1 MTDSQDEKVD
11 GAKIAAQILMRLA
24 PEAQERIIQAM
35 GENAPLVLK
44 KVQEK
49 MLTLEHLAELTPQSI
64 QTLLREVDHK
74 DVVAALNIASPAV
87 KQAVFQSIP
96 AGKRQIIEE
105 DLALAGG
112 ISPVEVEG
120 AKKRIVVKLDELQ
133 EKGKIRSD
141 EKKGTWA

>member
-1 MTDSQDEKVD
+1 MTDSKDEKVD

-24 PEAQERIIQAM
+24 PEAQERILQAM
-35 GENAPLVLK
+35 GDNAPLVLK

-49 MLTLEHLAELTPQSI
+49 MVTLEHLAELTPQSI

-74 DVVAALNIASPAV
+74 DVIAALNAASPEVKNAV
-87 KQAVFQSIP
+87 YQSIP
-96 AGKRQIIEE
+96 ERKRQIIEE
-105 DLALAGG
+105 DLALAAG

-120 AKKRIVVKLDELQ
+120 AQKRIVVKLDELK
-133 EKGKIRSD
+133 EKGKIRTD